1 MTAVVAREGI
11 VRLVLMSRL
20 QGIGI
25 RDVFWSLS
33 SRGRYTL
40 IEDLAQALKQIHSI
54 TFDRAGFI
62 TDKGIDNPYGYTVRD
77 FALGKLENSLRALVD
92 RRCITTPEADDI
104 MGEIARSVAF
114 RGTRNSLLHNDLGL
128 RGNNVLVHRMSSGVR
143 VSGIVDFER
152 SRSGDPLEEIARV
165 YLEFS
170 KSFISDVVVSN
181 RKITYRRLRELTD
194 EISGYM
200 LPFARCYGGELEHSL
215 LEPYMLYVGSV
226 IGIEALRR

>member
-1 MTAVVAREGI
+1 
-11 VRLVLMSRL
+11 
-20 QGIGI
+20 
-25 RDVFWSLS
+25 
-33 SRGRYTL
+33 
-40 IEDLAQALKQIHSI
+40 
-54 TFDRAGFI
+54 
-62 TDKGIDNPYGYTVRD
+62 
-77 FALGKLENSLRALVD
+77 
-92 RRCITTPEADDI
+92 
-104 MGEIARSVAF
+104 
-114 RGTRNSLLHNDLGL
+114 
-128 RGNNVLVHRMSSGVR
+128 
-143 VSGIVDFER
+143 
-152 SRSGDPLEEIARV
+152 LEEIARV